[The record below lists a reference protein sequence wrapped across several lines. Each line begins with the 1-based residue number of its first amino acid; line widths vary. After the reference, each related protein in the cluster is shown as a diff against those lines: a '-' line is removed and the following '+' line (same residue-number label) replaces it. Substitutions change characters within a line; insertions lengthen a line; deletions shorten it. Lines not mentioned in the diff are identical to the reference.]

1 MTDPEWSL
9 ESAELAYSII
19 ARYVAHTQISAL
31 VIAYLANELGE
42 EKLKPLVQ
50 NEHWQVYQQSKRELA
65 AAREDIDRLTTLIDE
80 MRAEQR
86 EPKV

>member
-9 ESAELAYSII
+9 ESAELTYSII
-19 ARYVAHTQISAL
+19 ARYIAHTQISGL

-65 AAREDIDRLTTLIDE
+65 AARDDINRLTTLIDQ

-86 EPKV
+86 EPKL